1 MLLLLPAA
9 TRCFSRQS
17 QRHLALRP
25 FTCGRVAANPSQL
38 PFSSEYHTPVMV
50 NEVCDALLTDPDGVY
65 ADCTLGGGGH
75 SSALVQ
81 RIRATGGQ
89 GLVIGMDRDPEALAT
104 ATKRLGDAVAE
115 GRFLAVQGDFRTA
128 ATALRL
134 EPVPEGAR
142 NGGLHG
148 MLLDL
153 GVSSH
158 QLDEGSRGFSYS
170 SDGPLDMRME
180 GSAGPGIT
188 AATIVNEWDEYDIA
202 RVLKDFGEEPAAK
215 KIARRIAA
223 ARTIEST
230 AQLTDVVRS
239 CVPPGPEAV
248 KRKVLSRVFQG
259 LRIAV
264 NDEMGA
270 LEAVLKA
277 AQALVRPGGRIV
289 VLSYHS
295 LEDRRVKRVLRS
307 GDLSGEVQYDTYGN
321 ALTPWKLLRKV
332 PKAPSSAEVGL
343 NPRARSAKLRAAE
356 RTVYSTDEDRP

>member
-1 MLLLLPAA
+1 M
-9 TRCFSRQS
+9 
-17 QRHLALRP
+17 
-25 FTCGRVAANPSQL
+25 
-38 PFSSEYHTPVMV
+38 
-50 NEVCDALLTDPDGVY
+50 
-65 ADCTLGGGGH
+65 
-75 SSALVQ
+75 
-81 RIRATGGQ
+81 
-89 GLVIGMDRDPEALAT
+89 
-104 ATKRLGDAVAE
+104 
-115 GRFLAVQGDFRTA
+115 
-128 ATALRL
+128 
-134 EPVPEGAR
+134 
-142 NGGLHG
+142 
-148 MLLDL
+148 LDL